1 MSVECATQ
9 VEDMEVS
16 LIEGMMVFSLIDRM
30 DYSSSEEED
39 GFEDLFSLSIHR
51 SEADSEEPSFG
62 ELFVKSGEEEKKVV
76 HAVRRVQAAR
86 SHRRAG
92 ATARGSTEEERGGA
106 GHQPMTSLPQWS
118 GDAIDVQRFQTF
130 FEPTWRFRR
139 YGAPPPSPRA

>member
-62 ELFVKSGEEEKKVV
+62 ELFVKSGEEEKKEQKGDVLEKFE
-76 HAVRRVQAAR
+76 A
-86 SHRRAG
+86 
-92 ATARGSTEEERGGA
+92 EEVEPRCMMDGGGENEA
-106 GHQPMTSLPQWS
+106 SALYKFALMPNAKTDKPMV
-118 GDAIDVQRFQTF
+118 A
-130 FEPTWRFRR
+130 
-139 YGAPPPSPRA
+139 